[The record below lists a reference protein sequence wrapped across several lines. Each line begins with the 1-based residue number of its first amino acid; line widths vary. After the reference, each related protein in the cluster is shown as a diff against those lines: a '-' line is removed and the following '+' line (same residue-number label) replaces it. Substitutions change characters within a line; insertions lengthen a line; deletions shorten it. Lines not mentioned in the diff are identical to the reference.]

1 MSNASAPLA
10 LEMTGICKSFFQGHK
25 ELHVLKGIDLSVKPG
40 ELVALVGA
48 SGSGKSTLLQLAG
61 LLDKPTSGTIAIAG
75 ERVAD
80 LKDDVRSQIRR
91 SKLGF
96 VYQFHHLL
104 PDFSALENVQ
114 MALRIGGVDP
124 KTSAKEAEAILAEMG
139 LGDRLSHNPAE
150 LSGGEQQRVAIARAV
165 VTQPDILIAD
175 EPTGNVDPEMGSRL
189 MRLFLE
195 LNKRRATT
203 VIIATHDLGLV
214 RQVEAPVFRLQHG
227 LLVQDVEYGPAAR
240 RRTDISK
247 AVE

>member
-1 MSNASAPLA
+1 M
-10 LEMTGICKSFFQGHK
+10 
-25 ELHVLKGIDLSVKPG
+25 
-40 ELVALVGA
+40 
-48 SGSGKSTLLQLAG
+48 
-61 LLDKPTSGTIAIAG
+61 
-75 ERVAD
+75 
-80 LKDDVRSQIRR
+80 
-91 SKLGF
+91 
-96 VYQFHHLL
+96 
-104 PDFSALENVQ
+104 
-114 MALRIGGVDP
+114 
-124 KTSAKEAEAILAEMG
+124 
-139 LGDRLSHNPAE
+139 
-150 LSGGEQQRVAIARAV
+150 AIARAV

-240 RRTDISK
+240 RRTDLSK

>member
-1 MSNASAPLA
+1 
-10 LEMTGICKSFFQGHK
+10 
-25 ELHVLKGIDLSVKPG
+25 
-40 ELVALVGA
+40 
-48 SGSGKSTLLQLAG
+48 
-61 LLDKPTSGTIAIAG
+61 
-75 ERVAD
+75 
-80 LKDDVRSQIRR
+80 
-91 SKLGF
+91 
-96 VYQFHHLL
+96 
-104 PDFSALENVQ
+104 
-114 MALRIGGVDP
+114 
-124 KTSAKEAEAILAEMG
+124 
-139 LGDRLSHNPAE
+139 
-150 LSGGEQQRVAIARAV
+150 

-240 RRTDISK
+240 RRTDLSK